1 MSIQE
6 AASHNPVTVIRNGTV
21 WTGGAQ
27 PRLLHDHDV
36 VIESGR
42 VACLERR
49 FAGRCDTEIDA
60 SGCIVI
66 PGLINAHVHP
76 GTSPRSRGL
85 AEDIT
90 LPEGA
95 AYYHMTMPL
104 QMVSPEYIS
113 PEELAPIV
121 EWDCLAMLLGG
132 ATTIV
137 AEQFGS
143 ADTWI
148 SLVER
153 LGFRSDLG
161 KSFPS
166 TYAAIGYY
174 DQATGRVVLGDPGD
188 IAAGLAENLVLH
200 DRWHGAF
207 GDRLRVHLSPHGPDT
222 VPEEVLRET
231 RRQADERGITIHLHL
246 AQHKLELETVAR
258 RTQGM
263 SSVAFL
269 ESIGFLGRD
278 VMTTHCTYLQPGDF
292 PILARTGTNCVHI
305 AYRKAKEALTS
316 PFWEFLDQGVN
327 VALATDS
334 YSHDFLL
341 DMKFAAMLGKIRS
354 GEGGRVTAERVLKCA
369 TWGAAQALRRPDLGH
384 LEPGAQGDAVI
395 VDLST
400 VFNAPVFDPL
410 KSLVYY
416 STAANIRS
424 TVVAGRPIV
433 MNGRVLGSDMERV
446 RAHTTECCRRL
457 WRGAAA
463 RGALPSGVLYPDPCA
478 C

>member
-1 MSIQE
+1 MNSSSAPAHHKI
-6 AASHNPVTVIRNGTV
+6 TVIRNGTV
-21 WTGGAQ
+21 WTGGPA
-27 PRLLHDHDV
+27 PRLLHAHDV
-36 VIESGR
+36 VIEAGKV
-42 VACLERR
+42 VALEPRY
-49 FAGRCDTEIDA
+49 AGRCDREIDA
-60 SGCIVI
+60 GGCIVI

-85 AEDIT
+85 AEDVT
-90 LPEGA
+90 LPDGA

-104 QMVSPEYIS
+104 QMVSPDYIS
-113 PEELAPIV
+113 PADLAPIV

-143 ADTWI
+143 PDTWI
-148 SLVER
+148 SLVDR

-161 KSFPS
+161 KTFPS
-166 TYAAIGYY
+166 TYSAIGYY
-174 DQATGRVVLGDPGD
+174 DKETGKVVLGDPGD
-188 IAAGLAENLVLH
+188 VAAGLADNLALH

-207 GDRLRVHLSPHGPDT
+207 GDRLRIHLSPHGPDT

-231 RRQADERGITIHLHL
+231 RRQADLRGITIHLHL

-258 RTQGM
+258 RAQGM
-263 SSVAFL
+263 SSVAYL
-269 ESIGFLGRD
+269 ESIGFLGPD
-278 VMTTHCTYLQPGDF
+278 VMTTHCTYLKPGDF

-334 YSHDFLL
+334 YSHDFIL

-354 GEGGRVTAERVLKCA
+354 GAGGRITAERVLRCA
-369 TWGAAQALRRPDLGH
+369 TWGAASALRRPDLGH

-395 VDLST
+395 VDLTT

-410 KSLVYY
+410 KALVYY
-416 STAANIRS
+416 STAANIR
-424 TVVAGRPIV
+424 TTLVGGEPVVV
-433 MNGRVLGSDMERV
+433 NGRVLGADMDTV

-457 WRGAAA
+457 WTGAAS
-463 RGALPSGVLYPDPCA
+463 RGVLPPGVFYPDPCA

>member
-1 MSIQE
+1 MSTQLDK
-6 AASHNPVTVIRNGTV
+6 AHNRVTVIRNGTV
-21 WTGGAQ
+21 WTGGEQ
-27 PRLLHDHDV
+27 PRLLHGHDV

-42 VACLERR
+42 VASLEPR
-49 FAGRCDTEIDA
+49 FSGRSDLDVDA
-60 SGCIVI
+60 EGCVVI
-66 PGLINAHVHP
+66 PGLINSHVHP

-90 LPEGA
+90 LPDGA
-95 AYYHMTMPL
+95 AYYHMTMPV
-104 QMVSPEYIS
+104 QMVSPEFIS
-113 PEELAPIV
+113 PEDLAPIV

-148 SLVER
+148 SLVDR

-174 DQATGRVVLGDPGD
+174 DKLTGRVVLGDPGD
-188 IAAGLAENLVLH
+188 IASGLAENLALH

-207 GDRLRVHLSPHGPDT
+207 DDRLRIHLSPHGPDT

-231 RRQADERGITIHLHL
+231 RRQADQRNITIHLHL

-258 RTQGM
+258 KSQGM
-263 SSVAFL
+263 SSVAYL
-269 ESIGFLGRD
+269 DSIGFLGSD

-292 PILARTGTNCVHI
+292 PILARTGTHCVHI

-316 PFWEFLDQGVN
+316 PFWEFLDQGIN

-334 YSHDFLL
+334 YSHDFIL

-354 GEGGRVTAERVLKCA
+354 GAGGRITAERVLRCA
-369 TWGAAQALRRPDLGH
+369 TWGAAKALRRSDLGH

-395 VDLST
+395 VDLTS
-400 VFNAPVFDPL
+400 VFNAPVFDPI
-410 KSLVYY
+410 KALVYY
-416 STAANIRS
+416 STAANIRATLVS
-424 TVVAGRPIV
+424 GRPVV

-446 RAHTTECCRRL
+446 RAYTTECCRRL
-457 WRGAAA
+457 WRGAAD
-463 RGALPSGVLYPDPCA
+463 RGALPSGVFYPDPCA